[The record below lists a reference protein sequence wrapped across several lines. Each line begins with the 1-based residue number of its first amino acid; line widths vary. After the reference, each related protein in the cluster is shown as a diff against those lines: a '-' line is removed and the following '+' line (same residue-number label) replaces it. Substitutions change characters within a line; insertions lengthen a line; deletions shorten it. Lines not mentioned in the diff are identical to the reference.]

1 MYRKLYDETSIR
13 NGCNAT
19 LRSGLEHTRF
29 REQQQQHRTKKRSE
43 SSSLNETR
51 APATITSR
59 KPQLNKRFFF
69 SSIYSIWSAINIM
82 GICILFL
89 FVFTQT
95 LANEKYSKA
104 LTAWDLNNSNLLK
117 MLVQFS
123 LFTIFPALFA
133 NRPEFSTRLY
143 SFVNTFF
150 HRFTAEVS
158 IKNSPYPV
166 IRSTFWN
173 HAWNWHCF

>member
-69 SSIYSIWSAINIM
+69 FFNLLNMKCHKYYGDLYTFFIRIYTNIGKWKILEGIDRVRSQQFEFTENVGPIFTFHHFSRIIRKPSRIFNEALFVCEHIFSSIYS
-82 GICILFL
+82 
-89 FVFTQT
+89 
-95 LANEKYSKA
+95 
-104 LTAWDLNNSNLLK
+104 
-117 MLVQFS
+117 
-123 LFTIFPALFA
+123 
-133 NRPEFSTRLY
+133 R
-143 SFVNTFF
+143 SFN
-150 HRFTAEVS
+150 
-158 IKNSPYPV
+158 
-166 IRSTFWN
+166 
-173 HAWNWHCF
+173 